1 MNPRPLGYELY
12 DARLWRLG
20 LSRAGM
26 VAWADRT
33 DPISLCRPRLPVS
46 PGCAASGL
54 QIGLQDTRLIYGSCI
69 PRVSAIA
76 RLRSCH
82 GEHDE
87 FPAAADL
94 ERGRSLPK
102 KPAADVSH
110 AAPPRTYG

>member
-33 DPISLCRPRLPVS
+33 DPISLCRLRLPVS

-54 QIGLQDTRLIYGSCI
+54 QIGLQDTRLIYGSLHS
-69 PRVSAIA
+69 PRFCY
-76 RLRSCH
+76 R
-82 GEHDE
+82 
-87 FPAAADL
+87 AAEIMSRRA
-94 ERGRSLPK
+94 
-102 KPAADVSH
+102 
-110 AAPPRTYG
+110 